1 MNFRQSLD
9 IINTQ
14 QLDDILFSAKVSQF
28 WFGKISS
35 DLNRIYKISKSYI
48 TSAHLTNFWPLE
60 IPHSG
65 TEDTI
70 QTIVKIVRLPYEVH
84 SIDTRGL

>member
-1 MNFRQSLD
+1 LG
-9 IINTQ
+9 I
-14 QLDDILFSAKVSQF
+14 
-28 WFGKISS
+28 G
-35 DLNRIYKISKSYI
+35 DL
-48 TSAHLTNFWPLE
+48 
-60 IPHSG
+60 G